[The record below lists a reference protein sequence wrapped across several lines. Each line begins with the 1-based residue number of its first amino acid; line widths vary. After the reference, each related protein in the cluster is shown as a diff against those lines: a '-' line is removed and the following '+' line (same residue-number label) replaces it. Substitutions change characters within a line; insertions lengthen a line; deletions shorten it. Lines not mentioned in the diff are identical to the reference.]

1 MGSSLIIVQA
11 KKLSWPAYT
20 KKTNCLPEPWLG
32 DTPTSAA
39 SMPPGRWMKLRDLM
53 LLLELP
59 LDALH
64 LVFEAELQLFKS
76 YFF

>member
-11 KKLSWPAYT
+11 RKLSWPAYA
-20 KKTNCLPEPWLG
+20 KKTNCLPVPWLA
-32 DTPTSAA
+32 DTTTSAA

-64 LVFEAELQLFKS
+64 LVFQAEFQLFQS
-76 YFF
+76 HFF